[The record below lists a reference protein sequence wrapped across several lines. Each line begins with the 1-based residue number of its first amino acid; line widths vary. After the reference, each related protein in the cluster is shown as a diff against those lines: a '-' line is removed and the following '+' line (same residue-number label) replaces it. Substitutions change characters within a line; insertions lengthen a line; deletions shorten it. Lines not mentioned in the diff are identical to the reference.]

1 MQTHSVTESIKVF
14 ELMGNAIKT
23 ILLVLLVATSS
34 YSFAANYCYRASDE
48 GEVTPTPANMFVS
61 SSPAEVCAKFAATN
75 APYVVSTSVRSSY
88 SDRFGGGGYCDVE
101 LSSPPYPAANAR
113 TGISYSCACAPPV
126 FTVIADRST
135 QVANAD
141 CSTKYIGFFNGVSN
155 TRESANASRFRLEKE
170 LGTIYKKRPLE
181 YALFYNQTACRT
193 GLFGFTPCLE
203 DVAEVF
209 AQRNKEL
216 GGVLGYRWEI
226 YWEMLAG
233 RQNQLDSIT
242 AGLLAGL
249 RNQLGNSSNALLQL
263 LDSIAANILNQ
274 LMGSFTKLLTLMS
287 SPPTAAD
294 TASHVAKVK
303 ELLNDSQETTG
314 MVLVAH
320 SQGNL
325 FVNAAYR
332 RLAEPELVGAH
343 PKVKVVH
350 VAPASPTLSGSYY
363 LLSDTD
369 FVINGLRLTGINTV
383 PRANISLPFSAS
395 DKTGHSFE
403 GTYMDTARSAYASV
417 LSTITYQL
425 DLLKSYK

>member
-1 MQTHSVTESIKVF
+1 M
-14 ELMGNAIKT
+14 
-23 ILLVLLVATSS
+23 
-34 YSFAANYCYRASDE
+34 
-48 GEVTPTPANMFVS
+48 
-61 SSPAEVCAKFAATN
+61 
-75 APYVVSTSVRSSY
+75 
-88 SDRFGGGGYCDVE
+88 
-101 LSSPPYPAANAR
+101 
-113 TGISYSCACAPPV
+113 
-126 FTVIADRST
+126 
-135 QVANAD
+135 
-141 CSTKYIGFFNGVSN
+141 
-155 TRESANASRFRLEKE
+155 
-170 LGTIYKKRPLE
+170 
-181 YALFYNQTACRT
+181 
-193 GLFGFTPCLE
+193 
-203 DVAEVF
+203 AEVF

-216 GGVLGYRWEI
+216 GGVLGDRWEI

-233 RQNQLDSIT
+233 RQNQLDSLT

-287 SPPTAAD
+287 SPPTAAN

-332 RLAEPELVGAH
+332 RLAEPELVGTH
-343 PKVKVVH
+343 SKVRVVH
-350 VAPASPTLSGSYY
+350 IAPASPTLSGSYY

-383 PRANISLPFSAS
+383 PRANISLPFSAG